1 MRAVLTINI
10 VRNISDII
18 MARKVSILD
27 FKQKKQSNQPIT
39 VLTAYDYPGA
49 KQVDEAGI
57 DMILVGDSL
66 AMTVLGYPDTVSIT
80 VDEMLHHCKAVARG
94 TSRAFLVG
102 DMPFMSYQTD
112 TAEALRNAGRFLKE
126 GCMDAVKLEGGRNI
140 TNTIQAIVQ
149 AGIPVMGHIGLT
161 PQSATI
167 LGGYKVQGRSAKAAQ
182 ELLEDALALQEAG
195 CFSIVLEAI
204 PAEVGKAVSQALDI
218 PTIGIGA
225 GVHCDG
231 QVLVYHDVL
240 GLFEKFVPKFVR
252 QFAQL
257 HQPIVDAFI
266 AYKEAVENRTFPTT
280 DHSFGID
287 GAELEVFLY
296 GRQKQDG

>member
-1 MRAVLTINI
+1 LRAVLTINI